1 MTLVNITK
9 LLEDLSD
16 LTFLL
21 GFGNMHACSKL
32 ISDNET
38 GWERVVLTESTTE
51 SVDVVFNSGQ
61 QAPRGR
67 GGSSQKREEVDK
79 IQVS

>member
-1 MTLVNITK
+1 MLVPN
-9 LLEDLSD
+9 LY
-16 LTFLL
+16 
-21 GFGNMHACSKL
+21 L
-32 ISDNET
+32 IMRLA
-38 GWERVVLTESTTE
+38 GERVVLTESTTE